1 MVVYPTID
9 KVKTGKRIKLLM
21 AERNVTVKNVR
32 EYLSLEST
40 QSIYYWLSGKN
51 LPTIDNLYALSEL
64 LQVPVDTMLYGNRRY
79 CFPSPQNSYPARI
92 QFYYEQSS
100 NHVWYEVIHNKLC

>member
-9 KVKTGKRIKLLM
+9 KIKTGKRIKLLM

-64 LQVPVDTMLYGNRRY
+64 LQVPVDIMLYGNRRY
-79 CFPSPQNSYPARI
+79 CFPLPRNSYPARI

-100 NHVWYEVIHNKLC
+100 KHVWYEVIHNKLC